1 MPISKRGRM
10 MRMGPSS
17 YNTTAK
23 NSKKIQHEAAY
34 VDAYQKMNSEQKLAV
49 DSIEGPVF
57 VIAGPGTG
65 KTQVLALRI
74 ANILRSTDA
83 APESILALT
92 FTESGAGEMRER
104 LERMIGST
112 AYKIRIHTFHGFAEY
127 LISRYPD
134 YFPRIIGAFIA
145 TDIERA
151 EILEQAIES
160 SDLKLLRPYGDPQY
174 YHSVVSRAIQTL
186 KRENVSPEFLLKRIA
201 ESEKE
206 FENTEGK
213 VHEKGKYAGKMKG
226 EYQTLE
232 KKIAKTRELHTLYVA
247 YEAGLTAMRRYDY
260 EDLILEVERA
270 LTNDESL
277 RLQVQESLQY
287 ILADEHQDANRAQ
300 NALLELLSGFFER
313 PNLFIVGDEKQAIYR
328 FQGAEL
334 DNVHYFR
341 SRFPD
346 TTIISLVENY
356 RSTQSILNAALSLIT
371 ASPDERLSRVPLIA
385 NSPHDA
391 KPISLIVCG
400 TPAQEM
406 ALLANNIRKN
416 IDAGVLP
423 SEIAVLVRRNQDALF
438 VAESL
443 TRLGIPVTG
452 AAEGS
457 ALHNRFVL
465 ALLRLLKF
473 IAEPRDAFAAS
484 IFALPGFKISAA
496 NTWRILNEA
505 KISHVPVLAVLASDE
520 ALLDA
525 KVAHADEARA
535 LGQTLEGLT
544 HIAGYERPAD
554 VAEKALKDSG
564 LLSIILAAADRAESL
579 AAVRS
584 VLTVLGELSSRA
596 HDALLP
602 QALDILERYDERG
615 IALPARGT
623 FDETRVRVM
632 TVHRAK
638 GREFEHIHIPML
650 TESAWSTRSRAEHF
664 YVPDI
669 LSGAA
674 ELEDERRLLYVAITR
689 AKAHATL
696 SYATSRNDGR
706 ADSPSVLI
714 EDLDPSLLEITEST
728 VIAEDLLTMPIR
740 SRTSDQPT
748 EDDLATLRAAFYR
761 QGISPTAFN
770 NYLSCPWKYFYVNLL
785 RIPQSEN
792 KHMLYGTAVH
802 AALNQY
808 AIARTRGEDI
818 GPSGLIAAFER
829 SLSRSPLSTREIFEL
844 EEKGK
849 RSLPSWWEVQHAK
862 WPTHTQSE
870 LSVSAFLP
878 YEAALEGKLLVR
890 GQLDRVDEM
899 AGGVR
904 VIDYKTG
911 KPRSRNELVGATK
924 NADGDYYRQLTFYK
938 MLLARTEQ
946 SQTMR
951 EGVIDFVEP
960 DDTGKTRSETFIIED
975 AEVAALE
982 AEITKAAGE
991 ITILSFWNDPCD
1003 DETCEWCPLRFNR

>member
-1 MPISKRGRM
+1 MA
-10 MRMGPSS
+10 
-17 YNTTAK
+17 TQAAK
-23 NSKKIQHEAAY
+23 AQKKTENEAAFL
-34 VDAYQKMNSEQKLAV
+34 DAYAKLNAEQKLAV
-49 DSIEGPVF
+49 DSIDGPVF

-74 ANILRSTDA
+74 ANILRTTDT

-92 FTESGAGEMRER
+92 FTESGAGEMRQR

-112 AYKIRIHTFHGFAEY
+112 AYKIRIHTFHGFAEQI
-127 LISRYPD
+127 ISRYPD
-134 YFPRIIGAFIA
+134 HFPRIIGAFVA

-151 EILEQAIES
+151 EILEQAILS
-160 SDLKLLRPYGDPQY
+160 SDLKFLRPYGDPQY
-174 YHSVVSRAIQTL
+174 YHGAVSRAIQTL
-186 KRENVSPEFLLKRIA
+186 KRENVTPESLLERVV
-201 ESEKE
+201 ESEHE

-226 EYQTLE
+226 EFQTLE

-260 EDLILEVERA
+260 EDLILEAERA

-300 NALLELLSGFFER
+300 NALLELLSGFFDR

-346 TTIISLVENY
+346 TVIISLVENY
-356 RSTQSILNAALSLIT
+356 RSTQPILDAALSLIA
-371 ASPDERLSRVPLIA
+371 ASPDERLSSAPLIA
-385 NSPHDA
+385 NSARDA
-391 KPISLIVCG
+391 KPLSLITCES
-400 TPAQEM
+400 PEQEM
-406 ALLANNIRKN
+406 ATLAENIRGS
-416 IDAGVLP
+416 IAAGTVP
-423 SEIAVLVRRNQDALF
+423 SEIAVLVRRNQDAAF

-443 TRLGIPVTG
+443 TRRGIAVTG
-452 AAEGS
+452 AVEGS

-473 IAEPRDAFAAS
+473 IAAPEDVHSAS
-484 IFALPGFKISAA
+484 IFTMPKFEISPADV
-496 NTWRILNEA
+496 WRVLAEA
-505 KISHVPVLAVLASDE
+505 RASKQPVLSILSSDE
-520 ALLDA
+520 SLANA
-525 KVAHADEARA
+525 KVAQRDSAHA
-535 LGQTLEGLT
+535 LGSTLTALVRA
-544 HIAGYERPAD
+544 AGIERPSD
-554 VAEKALKDSG
+554 VAEQALKESG
-564 LLSIILAAADRAESL
+564 LLSVILAAPDRAESL

-584 VLTVLGELSSRA
+584 LLTVLGELSSRA
-596 HDALLP
+596 HDVLLP
-602 QALDILERYDERG
+602 QALTMLERYEERR

-638 GREFEHIHIPML
+638 GREFEQVFIPML

-696 SYATSRNDGR
+696 SYATTREDGR
-706 ADSPSVLI
+706 ADSPSVLV
-714 EDLDPSLLEITEST
+714 EDLDPSLLDASETTT
-728 VIAEDLLTMPIR
+728 VAEDPLTLP
-740 SRTSDQPT
+740 SRERTTGQPT

-761 QGISPTAFN
+761 QGLSPTAFN

-802 AALNQY
+802 TALHQY
-808 AIARTRGEDI
+808 AIARSRGEDI

-829 SLSRSPLSTREIFEL
+829 SLLRTPLSTREIEEL
-844 EEKGK
+844 REKGK
-849 RSLPSWWEVQHAK
+849 KSLPAWWEAQHDA

-878 YEAALEGKLLVR
+878 YADAPDGKLLVR
-890 GQLDRVDEM
+890 GALDRVDEM
-899 AGGVR
+899 PGGVR

-911 KPRSRNELVGATK
+911 KPRSRNELMGATK

-938 MLLARTEQ
+938 LLLARTEQ
-946 SQTMR
+946 SQIMR
-951 EGVIDFVEP
+951 EGSIDFVEP
-960 DDTGKTRSETFIIED
+960 DDAGKMRSETFIIED
-975 AEVAALE
+975 AEVAELE
-982 AEITKAAGE
+982 AAIAKAAGE
-991 ITILSFWNDPCD
+991 ITMLSFWNDPCD
-1003 DETCEWCPLRFNR
+1003 DETCEWCPLRFTA